1 MVARSAAKSSSL
13 PLNSRRAKA
22 KAVRMVIT
30 SDSRVDTRPTI
41 MVLMNSLPSF
51 AVVKALI

>member
-1 MVARSAAKSSSL
+1 MVARSAANSSSL

-41 MVLMNSLPSF
+41 MVFTNSLPSL